1 MLPGLTVVYF
11 AFPEQL
17 PRGPHG
23 ERDHCAETDGQ
34 RNTIAKTTREDE
46 EEGREGV

>member
-1 MLPGLTVVYF
+1 VPLLLTVIYF

-23 ERDHCAETDGQ
+23 ERDHCAETEGQ
-34 RNTIAKTTREDE
+34 MSTMAVMRMDE
-46 EEGREGV
+46 ERRKSRRR